1 LIRRKLPVGISTINA
16 KMVKNAFLAGAKGL
30 SDKKEWINELNV
42 FPVPD
47 GDTGTNMAL
56 TIMAAAKEVAALNDP
71 SMEQLAKAISSGS
84 LRGAR
89 GNSGVILSQLLR
101 GFTKE
106 IKNVD
111 EIDTTT
117 LANAMVRGTETA
129 YKAVM
134 KPKEGTIL
142 TVAKGMADKALEMA
156 AETDDIEVFAQAVIK
171 EGDRVL
177 NLTPEMLPVLK
188 QAGVVDSG
196 GQGLMQVIKGAFDG
210 LTGNVTDFTLD
221 GAEAPANGAAEKT
234 VQTGNGAARTDIDT
248 ADIKYGYCTE
258 FIIKLEKEY
267 TDEDEAELKKYLGS
281 IGDSLVV
288 VSDDEIVKIHVHTNH
303 PGLAFEKGLT
313 YGSLSRMKIDNMREE
328 HEERVIQDSERLAKE
343 QAQADTVKQ
352 EEKEEP
358 EERREYGFIAV
369 SCGDGLSE
377 IFKGIGAD
385 YLIEGGQTMNPSTED
400 MLNAIAHVN
409 ADHIFILPNNK
420 NIILAANQARD
431 LTEDKE
437 IIVVPSKTVPQG
449 ITALV
454 NFMPDLTSKE
464 NLENMTAEMERVKTA
479 QITYAVRTTNIDGM
493 DIEKGDIMA
502 IGDKGMLAVEHSPEE
517 AAKAA
522 LKAMLDEDSELVTI
536 YYGCDV
542 KEEDAE
548 KLKEEA
554 EKEFPDK
561 ELELQYGGQPIYYY
575 MISAE

>member
-1 LIRRKLPVGISTINA
+1 MGISTIDA
-16 KMVKNAFLAGAKGL
+16 GMVKKAFLAGAKRL
-30 SDKKEWINELNV
+30 EAKKDWINELNV

-47 GDTGTNMAL
+47 GDTGTNMTM
-56 TIMAAAKEVAALNDP
+56 TIMAAAKAVAELEDP
-71 SMEQLAKAISSGS
+71 DMEQLAKAISSGS

-106 IKNVD
+106 IQGTAS
-111 EIDTTT
+111 IDVTI

-142 TVAKGMADKALEMA
+142 TVAKGMADKAIEMA
-156 AETDDIEVFAQAVIK
+156 AQTDDIEIFAKAVIE
-171 EGDRVL
+171 EGDYVL
-177 NLTPEMLPVLK
+177 SQTPEMLPVLK

-196 GQGLMQVIKGAFDG
+196 GQGLMQVVKGAFDG
-210 LTGNVTDFTLD
+210 LTGKCSDFSFEDAGILKPSSEKAPQSA
-221 GAEAPANGAAEKT
+221 GAS
-234 VQTGNGAARTDIDT
+234 RTDIDT
-248 ADIKYGYCTE
+248 ADIRFGYCTE

-267 TDEDEAELKKYLGS
+267 SQKDEDELKKYLGS

-313 YGSLSRMKIDNMREE
+313 YGSLSRMKVDNMREE

-343 QAQADTVKQ
+343 QAAQPNPA
-352 EEKEEP
+352 EEETS
-358 EERREYGFIAV
+358 ERKPYGFITV

-400 MLNAIAHVN
+400 MLNAIKKVN

-420 NIILAANQARD
+420 NIIMAANQARD

-437 IIVVPSKTVPQG
+437 IIVIPSKTVPQG

-454 NFMPDLTSKE
+454 NFIPDLTPEE
-464 NLENMTAEMERVKTA
+464 NLENMTAEMERVQTA
-479 QITYAVRTTNIDGM
+479 QITYAVRNTSIDGM
-493 DIEKGDIMA
+493 EIHEGDIMA
-502 IGDKGMLAVEHSPEE
+502 IGDHGMLAVDTSVLG

-522 LKAMLDEDSELVTI
+522 LEAMLNEDSELVTI
-536 YYGCDV
+536 YYGSDV
-542 KEEDAE
+542 TEADAE
-548 KLKEEA
+548 AFRKQAEE
-554 EKEFPDK
+554 EFPDK
-561 ELELQYGGQPIYYY
+561 EIELQYGGQPIYYY

>member
-1 LIRRKLPVGISTINA
+1 MGISTINA

-47 GDTGTNMAL
+47 GDTGTNMIL

-106 IKNVD
+106 IKTVD
-111 EIDTTT
+111 EINTTT

-267 TDEDEAELKKYLGS
+267 TDEDEEELKKYLGS

-313 YGSLSRMKIDNMREE
+313 YGSLSRMKVDNMREE

-358 EERREYGFIAV
+358 EERRKYGFIAV

-493 DIEKGDIMA
+493 EIEKGDIMA
-502 IGDKGMLAVEHSPEE
+502 IGDEGMLAVEHSPEE

>member
-1 LIRRKLPVGISTINA
+1 MGISTIDA
-16 KMVKNAFLAGAKGL
+16 GMVKKAFLAGAKGL
-30 SDKKEWINELNV
+30 EAKKDWINELNV

-47 GDTGTNMAL
+47 GDTGTNMTM
-56 TIMAAAKEVAALNDP
+56 TIMAAAKAVAELEDP
-71 SMEQLAKAISSGS
+71 DMEQLAKAISSGS

-106 IKNVD
+106 IQGTAS
-111 EIDTTT
+111 IDVTI

-142 TVAKGMADKALEMA
+142 TVAKGMADKAIEMA
-156 AETDDIEVFAQAVIK
+156 AQTDDIEIFAKAVIE
-171 EGDRVL
+171 EGDYVL
-177 NLTPEMLPVLK
+177 SQTPEMLPVLK

-196 GQGLMQVIKGAFDG
+196 GQGLMQVVKGAFDG
-210 LTGNVTDFTLD
+210 LTGKCSDFSFEDAGILK
-221 GAEAPANGAAEKT
+221 PSSEKT
-234 VQTGNGAARTDIDT
+234 PQSAGASRTDIDT
-248 ADIKYGYCTE
+248 ADIRFGYCTE

-267 TDEDEAELKKYLGS
+267 SQKDEDELKKYLGS

-313 YGSLSRMKIDNMREE
+313 YGSLSRMKVDNMREE

-343 QAQADTVKQ
+343 QAAQPNPA
-352 EEKEEP
+352 EEETS
-358 EERREYGFIAV
+358 ERKPYGFITV

-400 MLNAIAHVN
+400 MLNAIKKVN

-420 NIILAANQARD
+420 NIIMAANQARD

-437 IIVVPSKTVPQG
+437 IIVIPSKTVPQG

-454 NFMPDLTSKE
+454 NFIPDLTPEE
-464 NLENMTAEMERVKTA
+464 NLENMTAEMERVQTA
-479 QITYAVRTTNIDGM
+479 QITYAVRNTSIDGM
-493 DIEKGDIMA
+493 EIHEGDIMA
-502 IGDKGMLAVEHSPEE
+502 IGDHGMLAVDTSVLG

-522 LKAMLDEDSELVTI
+522 LEAMLNEDSELVTI
-536 YYGCDV
+536 YYGSDV
-542 KEEDAE
+542 TEADAE
-548 KLKEEA
+548 AFRKQAEE
-554 EKEFPDK
+554 EFPDK
-561 ELELQYGGQPIYYY
+561 EIELQYGGQPIYYY

>member
-1 LIRRKLPVGISTINA
+1 MGISTIDA
-16 KMVKNAFLAGAKGL
+16 GMVKKAFLAGAKGL
-30 SDKKEWINELNV
+30 EAKKDWINELNV

-47 GDTGTNMAL
+47 GDTGTNMTM
-56 TIMAAAKEVAALNDP
+56 TIMAAAKAVAELEDP
-71 SMEQLAKAISSGS
+71 DMEQLAKAISSGS

-106 IKNVD
+106 IQGTAS
-111 EIDTTT
+111 IDVTI

-142 TVAKGMADKALEMA
+142 TVAKGMADKAIEMA
-156 AETDDIEVFAQAVIK
+156 AQTDDIEIFAKAVIE
-171 EGDRVL
+171 EGDYVL
-177 NLTPEMLPVLK
+177 SQTPEMLPVLK

-196 GQGLMQVIKGAFDG
+196 GQGLMQVVKGAFDG
-210 LTGNVTDFTLD
+210 LTGKCSDFSFEDAGILKPSSEKAPQSA
-221 GAEAPANGAAEKT
+221 GAS
-234 VQTGNGAARTDIDT
+234 RTDIDT
-248 ADIKYGYCTE
+248 ADIRFGYCTE

-267 TDEDEAELKKYLGS
+267 SQKDEDELKKYLGS

-313 YGSLSRMKIDNMREE
+313 YGSLSRMKVDNMREE

-343 QAQADTVKQ
+343 QAAQPNPA
-352 EEKEEP
+352 EEETG
-358 EERREYGFIAV
+358 ERKPYGFITV

-400 MLNAIAHVN
+400 MLNAIKKVS

-420 NIILAANQARD
+420 NIIMAANQARD

-437 IIVVPSKTVPQG
+437 IIVIPSKTVPQG

-454 NFMPDLTSKE
+454 NFIPDLTPEE
-464 NLENMTAEMERVKTA
+464 NLENMTAEMERVQTA
-479 QITYAVRTTNIDGM
+479 QITYAVRNTSIDGM
-493 DIEKGDIMA
+493 EIHEGDIMA
-502 IGDKGMLAVEHSPEE
+502 IGDRGMLAVDTSVLG

-522 LKAMLDEDSELVTI
+522 LEAMLNEDSELVTI
-536 YYGCDV
+536 YYGSDV
-542 KEEDAE
+542 TEADAE
-548 KLKEEA
+548 AFRKQAEE
-554 EKEFPDK
+554 EFPDK
-561 ELELQYGGQPIYYY
+561 EIELQYGGQPIYYY

>member
-1 LIRRKLPVGISTINA
+1 MGISTIDA
-16 KMVKNAFLAGAKGL
+16 GMVKKAFLAGAKGL
-30 SDKKEWINELNV
+30 EAKKDWINELNV

-47 GDTGTNMAL
+47 GDTGTNMTM
-56 TIMAAAKEVAALNDP
+56 TIMAAAKAVAELEDP
-71 SMEQLAKAISSGS
+71 DMEQLAKAISSGS

-106 IKNVD
+106 IQGTAS
-111 EIDTTT
+111 IDVTI

-142 TVAKGMADKALEMA
+142 TVAKGMADKAIEMA
-156 AETDDIEVFAQAVIK
+156 AQTDDIEIFAKAVIE
-171 EGDRVL
+171 EGDYVL
-177 NLTPEMLPVLK
+177 SQTPEMLPVLK

-196 GQGLMQVIKGAFDG
+196 GQGLMQVVKGAFDG
-210 LTGNVTDFTLD
+210 LTGKCSDFSFEDAGILKPSSEKAPQSP
-221 GAEAPANGAAEKT
+221 GAS
-234 VQTGNGAARTDIDT
+234 RTDIDT
-248 ADIKYGYCTE
+248 ADIRFGYCTE

-267 TDEDEAELKKYLGS
+267 SQKDEDELKKYLGS

-313 YGSLSRMKIDNMREE
+313 YGSLSRMKVDNMREE

-343 QAQADTVKQ
+343 QAAQPNPA
-352 EEKEEP
+352 EEETG
-358 EERREYGFIAV
+358 ERKPYGFITV

-400 MLNAIAHVN
+400 MLNAIKKVN

-420 NIILAANQARD
+420 NIIMAANQARD

-437 IIVVPSKTVPQG
+437 IIVIPSKTVPQG

-454 NFMPDLTSKE
+454 NFIPDLTPEE
-464 NLENMTAEMERVKTA
+464 NLENMTAEMERVQTA
-479 QITYAVRTTNIDGM
+479 QITYAVRNTSIDGM
-493 DIEKGDIMA
+493 EIHEGDIMA
-502 IGDKGMLAVEHSPEE
+502 IGDHGMLAVDTSVLG

-522 LKAMLDEDSELVTI
+522 LEAMLNEDSELVTI
-536 YYGCDV
+536 YYGSDV
-542 KEEDAE
+542 TEADAE
-548 KLKEEA
+548 AFRKQAEE
-554 EKEFPDK
+554 EFPDK
-561 ELELQYGGQPIYYY
+561 EIELQYGGQPIYYY

>member
-1 LIRRKLPVGISTINA
+1 MGISTIDA
-16 KMVKNAFLAGAKGL
+16 GMVKKAFLAGAKGL
-30 SDKKEWINELNV
+30 EAKKDWINELNV

-47 GDTGTNMAL
+47 GDTGTNMTM
-56 TIMAAAKEVAALNDP
+56 TIMAAAKAVAELEDP
-71 SMEQLAKAISSGS
+71 DMEQLAKAISSGS

-106 IKNVD
+106 IQGTAS
-111 EIDTTT
+111 IDVTI

-142 TVAKGMADKALEMA
+142 TVAKGMADKAIEMA
-156 AETDDIEVFAQAVIK
+156 AQTDDIEIFAKAVIE
-171 EGDRVL
+171 EGDYVL
-177 NLTPEMLPVLK
+177 SQTPEMLPVLK

-196 GQGLMQVIKGAFDG
+196 GQGLMQVVKGAFDG
-210 LTGNVTDFTLD
+210 LTGKCSDFSFEDAGILKPSS
-221 GAEAPANGAAEKT
+221 EKAPQSARAS
-234 VQTGNGAARTDIDT
+234 RTDIDT
-248 ADIKYGYCTE
+248 ADIRFGYCTE

-267 TDEDEAELKKYLGS
+267 SQKDEDELKKYLGS

-313 YGSLSRMKIDNMREE
+313 YGSLSRMKVDNMREE

-343 QAQADTVKQ
+343 QAAQSNPA
-352 EEKEEP
+352 EEETG
-358 EERREYGFIAV
+358 ERKPYGFITV

-400 MLNAIAHVN
+400 MLNAIKKVN

-420 NIILAANQARD
+420 NIIMAANQARD

-437 IIVVPSKTVPQG
+437 IIVIPSKTVPQG

-454 NFMPDLTSKE
+454 NFIPDLTPEE
-464 NLENMTAEMERVKTA
+464 NLENMTAEMERVQTA
-479 QITYAVRTTNIDGM
+479 QITYAVRNTSIDGM
-493 DIEKGDIMA
+493 EIHEGDIMA
-502 IGDKGMLAVEHSPEE
+502 IGDHGMLAVDTSVLG

-522 LKAMLDEDSELVTI
+522 LEAMLNEDSELVTI
-536 YYGCDV
+536 YYGSDV
-542 KEEDAE
+542 TEADAE
-548 KLKEEA
+548 AFRKQAEE
-554 EKEFPDK
+554 EFPDK
-561 ELELQYGGQPIYYY
+561 EIELQYGGQPIYYY